1 MKSAFA
7 KFLGPRVRALGT
19 LLVFAAVLFGSFVAF
34 ARLVAN
40 LPESILPFPDQTIQL
55 SGMPATFQTAVL
67 PKWEVGQKIPLPSG
81 NEDSISKTR
90 GSFPEAVYYE
100 GTSSRLTV
108 VIPGLGGNST
118 DSMNVWFARPFIN
131 GGDSVL
137 ILPSPSHPDFFELH
151 LTSFD
156 FQLANQA
163 LCKVV
168 NSFVS
173 GKHFQRQKISSV
185 LLAGYSLGG
194 RNVLEMPDCL
204 SELLTSQKLS
214 LEVFSMNPPIDLEYA
229 ASVLDGALGDPAGI
243 QSGDFAKAFLSGL
256 YTKLMA
262 LSFGGFSG
270 MEDVDEQT
278 IILTARRWAYFL
290 ENKDSTLK
298 KLIATLFAYKLK
310 PTLQFVVN
318 GENGVGV
325 DKDAF
330 SFRMLTSAL
339 PNSRPRNLEQILD
352 RVKHVNEKTKG
363 RLFVLHSSDDF
374 LIRATDLES
383 LSKYAPEHVR
393 ALPQGGHVGA
403 IFKPEYVTG
412 FNLGR
417 SLGVFPSVNDPR
429 NEH

>member
-1 MKSAFA
+1 M
-7 KFLGPRVRALGT
+7 
-19 LLVFAAVLFGSFVAF
+19 VFSVVLFVSFVTF
-34 ARLVAN
+34 ARLVAS
-40 LPESILPFPDQTIQL
+40 LPESLLPFPDQTIQL

-67 PKWEVGQKIPLPSG
+67 PKWEVGQRIPLPSE
-81 NEDSISKTR
+81 NEESISKTH
-90 GSFPEAVYYE
+90 GAFPEAVYYE

-137 ILPSPSHPDFFELH
+137 ILPSPSHPSFFEIH
-151 LTSFD
+151 LTNFD

-168 NSFVS
+168 KSFIS
-173 GKHFQRQKISSV
+173 GKHFQRQNISSL

-204 SELLTSQKLS
+204 SELLAAQKLR

-229 ASVLDGALGDPAGI
+229 ASVLDGALGDPAGVHN
-243 QSGDFAKAFLSGL
+243 GDFAEAFLFGL

-262 LSFGGFSG
+262 QSFGNVSG
-270 MEDVDEQT
+270 MENVDEPT
-278 IILTARRWAYFL
+278 IILAARRWAFFL
-290 ENKDSTLK
+290 ENKDSALK

-310 PTLQFVVN
+310 PTLQFVSN
-318 GENGVGV
+318 GESGFGVE
-325 DKDAF
+325 KDAF
-330 SFRMLTSAL
+330 SFRLLTSAL
-339 PNSRPRNLEQILD
+339 PEGRPRNLEQILD
-352 RVKHVNEKTKG
+352 LVKQVEQKTSG
-363 RLFVLHSSDDF
+363 RLFVLHSLDDF
-374 LIRATDLES
+374 LIRAADLEG
-383 LSKYAPEHVR
+383 LKKFAPDHVL
-393 ALPQGGHVGA
+393 ALPLGGHVGA